1 MRLLG
6 LAAFAAS
13 VAPERGWC
21 FISSRPS
28 LAPIGG
34 FRSPSS
40 SLFVLSEPE
49 QAASK
54 TQQLPKANGVL
65 KPKFQAK
72 NTKELSK
79 LEVLKVESNSL
90 TEPLL
95 SVSDPTRR
103 LALKLR

>member
-1 MRLLG
+1 M
-6 LAAFAAS
+6 
-13 VAPERGWC
+13 
-21 FISSRPS
+21 
-28 LAPIGG
+28 
-34 FRSPSS
+34 
-40 SLFVLSEPE
+40 
-49 QAASK
+49 
-54 TQQLPKANGVL
+54 

-79 LEVLKVESNSL
+79 LEILKVESNSL